1 MKMFAIRLALIVAA
15 SGISC
20 WAAMINDPLHGYCAP
35 ALTQCIDNGSNS
47 PTSLNPP
54 SNFGFTVSP
63 GPATGSTLL
72 LDLLEPNN
80 EPNAPATIT
89 GTFPGTATLFSPT
102 PWTSGGLD
110 TYLGI
115 SASPANPIGAFLP
128 DPADPGATGF
138 FVYQLSIAPAGGVTL
153 QGPADPNVS
162 PLENISGSIPLGTY
176 IVAFLNEGTSSA
188 PSWIATA
195 NSGAILETSASVVVP
210 EPSSI
215 ILLGSAALGV
225 FTLRKR
231 KIHGGA

>member
-1 MKMFAIRLALIVAA
+1 
-15 SGISC
+15 
-20 WAAMINDPLHGYCAP
+20 
-35 ALTQCIDNGSNS
+35 
-47 PTSLNPP
+47 
-54 SNFGFTVSP
+54 
-63 GPATGSTLL
+63 
-72 LDLLEPNN
+72 
-80 EPNAPATIT
+80 
-89 GTFPGTATLFSPT
+89 
-102 PWTSGGLD
+102 
-110 TYLGI
+110 LGI

-195 NSGAILETSASVVVP
+195 NSGAILETFESPIP

-231 KIHGGA
+231 KIHRGA